1 VDAIIRR
8 ALLDECTDWTK
19 AAANTNNN
27 AQQQQHQ
34 QQRRTVLD
42 SIRLYYLHL
51 LKRISPDTN
60 SSSSGSSS
68 SSTGSSD
75 SSGVAVYVPARCGF
89 VCLPGSGA
97 KVQAGALA
105 APPDLFLDAAEFKAL
120 CALLGGG
127 GARAVEQV
135 LHSVELTATSISSS
149 TGSAMSTVYSAM
161 IALNCSGVLF
171 CDGKQSQCVLSYRH
185 S

>member
-1 VDAIIRR
+1 LLSLLSLLSLLLCFVTQQTALGSAGLDVDAIIRR

-19 AAANTNNN
+19 AAANTSS

-42 SIRLYYLHL
+42 SMRLYYLHL
-51 LKRISPDTN
+51 LKRISPDLSN
-60 SSSSGSSS
+60 SSTSSI
-68 SSTGSSD
+68 GSSD

-89 VCLPGSGA
+89 VCLPGSAA

-105 APPDLFLDAAEFKAL
+105 APADLFLDAAEFKAL
-120 CALLGGG
+120 CTLLGGG

-135 LHSVELTATSISSS
+135 IQRVELATSSVD
-149 TGSAMSTVYSAM
+149 SAMCLA
-161 IALNCSGVLF
+161 A
-171 CDGKQSQCVLSYRH
+171 
-185 S
+185 